1 LYAIDFSG
9 NGNNGVLNGNA
20 NVSTT
25 GIVGNAVSLD
35 GRSGYVSLPAG
46 LLNNLSDF
54 TIATWVKLNNR
65 SNGARLFDFGY
76 GTSRWLM
83 FTPLA
88 SSGYAQFGIS
98 IYGTVVTTIAS
109 GIALPVGVWNHVA
122 ITVSGA
128 SGTLYI
134 NGTLNG
140 ANNVYPPLFQLAA
153 SALSAGLTAQNWI
166 GKSQYA
172 PPARND
178 PYLNGTVDDFR

>member
-1 LYAIDFSG
+1 LYAFDFSG

-20 NVSTT
+20 NISTT

-54 TIATWVKLNNR
+54 TIATWVKLN
-65 SNGARLFDFGY
+65 SISTWARLFDFGY
-76 GTSRWLM
+76 GTSRWIM

-88 SSGYAQFGIS
+88 GNGYAQFEINVFGQTLI
-98 IYGTVVTTIAS
+98 IKS

-122 ITVSGA
+122 ITLSGA

-140 ANNVYPPLFQLAA
+140 AKEVCPPPFQVAS
-153 SALSAGLTAQNWI
+153 SALAAGLTAQNWI
-166 GKSQYA
+166 GKSQYTS
-172 PPARND
+172 D

>member
-1 LYAIDFSG
+1 MYAIDFSG

-20 NVSTT
+20 NISTT
-25 GIVGNAVSLD
+25 GIIGNAVSLD
-35 GRSGYVSLPAG
+35 GSSGYVSLPAG

-54 TIATWVKLNNR
+54 TISAWVKLNSR
-65 SNGARLFDFGY
+65 SAYARLFDFGY

-88 SSGYAQFGIS
+88 ASGYAQFEICV
-98 IYGTVVTTIAS
+98 YGTVVTTIAS

-122 ITVSGA
+122 ITLTGF

-140 ANNVYPPLFQLAA
+140 ANNVCPPPFQVAA
-153 SALSAGLTAQNWI
+153 SALTAGLTAQNYI
-166 GKSQYA
+166 GKSQY
-172 PPARND
+172 PSD

>member
-1 LYAIDFSG
+1 MYAIDFSG

-20 NVSTT
+20 NISTT
-25 GIVGNAVSLD
+25 GIIGNAVSLD
-35 GRSGYVSLPAG
+35 GSSGYVSLPAG

-54 TIATWVKLNNR
+54 TISAWVKLNSR
-65 SNGARLFDFGY
+65 STWARLFDFGY

-88 SSGYAQFGIS
+88 ASGYAQFEIS
-98 IYGTVVTTIAS
+98 IYGTVLTISS

-122 ITVSGA
+122 ITLSGA

-140 ANNVYPPLFQLAA
+140 ANNVYPPPFQVVS
-153 SALSAGLTAQNWI
+153 SALAAGLTAQNWI
-166 GKSQYA
+166 GKSKS
-172 PPARND
+172 ND
-178 PYLNGTVDDFR
+178 SYLNGTVDDFR

>member
-1 LYAIDFSG
+1 MYAIDFSG

-35 GRSGYVSLPAG
+35 GSSGYVSLPAG

-54 TIATWVKLNNR
+54 TISAWVKLNSR
-65 SNGARLFDFGY
+65 SNWTRLFDFGY
-76 GTSRWLM
+76 GTSHWII
-83 FTPLA
+83 FAPLV
-88 SSGYAQFGIS
+88 STGYAQFAIVA
-98 IYGTVVTTIAS
+98 YGQPLIIAS

-122 ITVSGA
+122 ITLTGV

-140 ANNVYPPLFQLAA
+140 ANNVYPPPFQVVS
-153 SALSAGLTAQNWI
+153 SALAAGLTAQNWI
-166 GKSQYA
+166 GKSQS
-172 PPARND
+172 ND
-178 PYLNGTVDDFR
+178 SYLNGTVDDFR

>member
-20 NVSTT
+20 NITTT
-25 GIVGNAVSLD
+25 GIIGNAVSLD
-35 GRSGYVSLPAG
+35 GHSGYVSLPAG

-54 TIATWVKLNNR
+54 TISAWVKLNSR
-65 SNGARLFDFGY
+65 STWARLFDFGY

-88 SSGYAQFGIS
+88 DSGRAKFIIT
-98 IYGTVVTTIAS
+98 IYGSAVTTIES

-122 ITVSGA
+122 ITLSGF
-128 SGTLYI
+128 SGTIYI

-140 ANNVYPPLFQLAA
+140 AKDAYPPPFQMAA
-153 SALSAGLTAQNWI
+153 SALTAGLTAQNCI

-172 PPARND
+172 SD

>member
-20 NVSTT
+20 NITTT
-25 GIVGNAVSLD
+25 GIIGNAVSLD
-35 GRSGYVSLPAG
+35 GSSGYVSLPAG

-54 TIATWVKLNNR
+54 TISAWVKLNSR
-65 SNGARLFDFGY
+65 SNWARLFDFGY
-76 GTSRWLM
+76 GTSRWLQ
-83 FTPLA
+83 FSPLA
-88 SSGYAQFGIS
+88 GSGYAEFIISVYGQFL
-98 IYGTVVTTIAS
+98 TIKC

-122 ITVSGA
+122 ITLSGF
-128 SGTLYI
+128 SGTIYI

-140 ANNVYPPLFQLAA
+140 AKDAYPPPFQMAA
-153 SALSAGLTAQNWI
+153 SALTAGLTAQNWI

-172 PPARND
+172 D

>member
-1 LYAIDFSG
+1 MYAIDFSG

-20 NVSTT
+20 NISTT
-25 GIVGNAVSLD
+25 GIIGKAVSLD
-35 GRSGYVSLPAG
+35 GSSGYVSLPAG

-65 SNGARLFDFGY
+65 STWARLFDFGY

-88 SSGYAQFGIS
+88 ASGYAQFEINVFGQ
-98 IYGTVVTTIAS
+98 TLTI
-109 GIALPVGVWNHVA
+109 GGRIALPVGVWNHVA
-122 ITVSGA
+122 ITLTGF

-140 ANNVYPPLFQLAA
+140 ANNVYPPPFQMAS
-153 SALSAGLTAQNWI
+153 SALTAGLTAQNYI
-166 GKSQYA
+166 GKSQH
-172 PPARND
+172 PSE

>member
-1 LYAIDFSG
+1 MYAIDFSG

-20 NVSTT
+20 NISTT

-54 TIATWVKLNNR
+54 TISAWVKLN
-65 SNGARLFDFGY
+65 SNSMWARLFDFGY
-76 GTSRWLM
+76 GTSRWLQ
-83 FTPLA
+83 FSPLA
-88 SSGYAQFGIS
+88 DSGIAKFI
-98 IYGTVVTTIAS
+98 IAVYGQVLTINC

-122 ITVSGA
+122 ITLTGF

-140 ANNVYPPLFQLAA
+140 ANNVYPPPFQVAS
-153 SALSAGLTAQNWI
+153 SALTAGLTAQNLI
-166 GKSQYA
+166 GKSQY
-172 PPARND
+172 PSD

>member
-20 NVSTT
+20 NITTT
-25 GIVGNAVSLD
+25 GLIGNAVSLD
-35 GRSGYVSLPAG
+35 GSSGYVSLPAG

-54 TIATWVKLNNR
+54 TIATWVKLN
-65 SNGARLFDFGY
+65 SISTWSRLFDFGY
-76 GTSRWLM
+76 GTSRWIM

-88 SSGYAQFGIS
+88 GSGYAQFEINVFGQTLI
-98 IYGTVVTTIAS
+98 IAS
-109 GIALPVGVWNHVA
+109 GIALPVGVWNHIA
-122 ITVSGA
+122 ITLTGV

-140 ANNVYPPLFQLAA
+140 AKNVYPPPFQVAA
-153 SALSAGLTAQNWI
+153 SALTAGLTAQNWI

-172 PPARND
+172 PPAGHD